1 MRHLV
6 ILYTTHLILIQIYPK
21 HLLVL
26 AYLLVISQY
35 CEDLYLDI
43 FIALFPCGFVGV
55 CSCLSRHQ
63 WMHLVRDSDRL
74 LITLLNA

>member
-35 CEDLYLDI
+35 CKHLYLDI
-43 FIALFPCGFVGV
+43 FIALCFLVG
-55 CSCLSRHQ
+55 L
-63 WMHLVRDSDRL
+63 
-74 LITLLNA
+74 